1 MGQRKKSLEKIS
13 PPEPQ
18 ISTPKAYCCRC
29 GIAYSRKKGYFAVS
43 HSPMYRGSGYVPICN
58 ECLDAMYEDYCRE
71 LGPKEAMR
79 RICMKLDLYW
89 SEQIYAA
96 MEKTVGVNSRVRN
109 YIGKTNL
116 VKYIDKSFDDTIRE
130 ETAIAEKVGSAQA
143 QPLNDSQAN
152 DRTVEDSS
160 LGADQI
166 VVDPDVLD
174 FWGTEFSPEFVM
186 KLDKRYKRWTKDLD
200 VLDNGSIALYK
211 QICIQEEVINRE
223 TAAGRP
229 SDKNVNTLN
238 TLLGSVNEK
247 PVQKKTDTVDAS
259 VEGTTFGEWIRKW
272 ENQRPI
278 PDPDPEMQDV
288 DGIVR
293 YISVFFLGHLCKM
306 IGIKNTY
313 CKLYEDEI
321 AKLRVER
328 PEFDGEDDEMLFSE
342 VYASKD
348 DGDEY

>member
-1 MGQRKKSLEKIS
+1 MAQRKKILEKNT
-13 PPEPQ
+13 PDEPQ
-18 ISTPKAYCCRC
+18 VGSTKTYCCKC
-29 GIAYSRKKGYFAVS
+29 GMAYSRKKGYFAVS
-43 HSPMYRGSGYVPICN
+43 HSPMYRGSGYIPICN
-58 ECLDAMYEDYCRE
+58 ECVEKMYETYCKE

-116 VKYIDKSFDDTIRE
+116 VKYIDKTFDDTIKE
-130 ETAIAEKVGSAQA
+130 ESSSYGSQAIGAIMDTNRYSQDTGSADELVMI
-143 QPLNDSQAN
+143 P
-152 DRTVEDSS
+152 E
-160 LGADQI
+160 I
-166 VVDPDVLD
+166 DPDIVE
-174 FWGTEFSPEFVM
+174 FWGAEFSPEFII
-186 KLDKRYKRWTKDLD
+186 KLDKRYKRWTKDLED
-200 VLDNGSIALYK
+200 LDNGSIALYK

-223 TAAGRP
+223 TAAGRAA
-229 SDKNVNTLN
+229 DKNVSMLN

-247 PVQKKTDTVDAS
+247 PVQKKSDTLDAS

-293 YISVFFLGHLCKM
+293 YISVFFFGHLCKM
-306 IGIKNTY
+306 LGIKNTY

-328 PEFDGEDDEMLFSE
+328 PEFDGEDDETLFND
-342 VYASKD
+342 VYASRD
-348 DGDEY
+348 DGDDY